1 MNTEI
6 ISDDDFT
13 DEDEEQL
20 PISPPIH
27 PSNETSKSQSII
39 DHNQW
44 YIGKDEYY
52 PPLEEHEINSSS
64 SSSTRRSSNI
74 LADGLLLTYDK
85 HHKWIWRYY
94 VLDNFDLICFPADK
108 KSNDQS
114 DKTCSPL
121 WVSDITNAK
130 VRFCRLISMEIG
142 NILDSFNND

>member
-6 ISDDDFT
+6 ISDDESDDFT

-20 PISPPIH
+20 PIST
-27 PSNETSKSQSII
+27 ETSKSQSMI
-39 DHNQW
+39 DQSQW
-44 YIGKDEYY
+44 YIGKD
-52 PPLEEHEINSSS
+52 PPLEEHQIN

-85 HHKWIWRYY
+85 NHKWISRYY
-94 VLDNFDLICFPADK
+94 VLDNFDLICFPSDK
-108 KSNDQS
+108 KSRLTTNDQS

-130 VRFCRLISMEIG
+130 VNEEDFVVY
-142 NILDSFNND
+142 FNRIF